1 MFAHA
6 FGIKLFAHLYFKN
19 KHKIYKMNQ
28 KMEAG
33 KKKQLLGFRLS
44 PEWIQYFTWN
54 WIGWTPSKT
63 SRSKSDLS
71 ISPTLA
77 DSLLSVIGSSW
88 CSPTRI
94 SLFELSSIGI
104 MHSDSV
110 AWVLSSM
117 RTFLNRQS
125 DRRLSPAQIQVQQT
139 TSALLINVSDLNIY

>member
-1 MFAHA
+1 
-6 FGIKLFAHLYFKN
+6 
-19 KHKIYKMNQ
+19 
-28 KMEAG
+28 MEAG
-33 KKKQLLGFRLS
+33 TKKQLLGFRLS
-44 PEWIQYFTWN
+44 PEWMQYFTSN

-63 SRSKSDLS
+63 SRSKSDFL
-71 ISPTLA
+71 SPTLA
-77 DSLLSVIGSSW
+77 DSLHSITGSSW

-139 TSALLINVSDLNIY
+139 TSALLINVSDLNIYLKYLNKNKRLNKPLAIRFHFFD